1 MPGYVKV
8 ARTTEVTPDQ
18 AKMVEVEGKKIALFN
33 VDGSFYAIDDTC
45 THHNKPLSE
54 GILEGKQVT
63 YPWHDATYDV
73 TTGDVLRPPAPKE
86 IARYN
91 VRVKASDIEV
101 EI

>member
-8 ARTTEVTPDQ
+8 ARTNEVTPGQ

-33 VDGSFYAIDDTC
+33 VDGSLYAIDDTC
-45 THHNKPLSE
+45 THRCGPLSE
-54 GILEGKQVT
+54 GFLEVSAVT
-63 YPWHDATYDV
+63 GPWHCATYDV
-73 TTGDVLRPPAPKE
+73 TTGGVLGPPAPKGV
-86 IARYN
+86 ARYN